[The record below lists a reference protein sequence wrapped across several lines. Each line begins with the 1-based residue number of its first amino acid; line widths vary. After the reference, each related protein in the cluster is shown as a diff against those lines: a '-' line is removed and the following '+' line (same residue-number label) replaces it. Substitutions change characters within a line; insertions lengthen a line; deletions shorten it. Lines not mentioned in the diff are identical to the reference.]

1 MTMANVLSDSRIA
14 PVGEDLTREDV
25 LMKPIGN
32 FEGITRRDY
41 PLASGVTPVK
51 GQWVVLGADGK
62 LHMPSGT
69 SAPASFLVLSG
80 SDRFD
85 AKATGQATL
94 AMAGQLEVMSSQ
106 YDHAVSYVVGDYLTA
121 KLTSGL
127 LTKAAASDVKHA
139 LVMGVGAG
147 VLTYMTLSV

>member
-14 PVGEDLTREDV
+14 PVGEDLTREDM

-32 FEGITRRDY
+32 FEGIIRRDY
-41 PLASGVTPVK
+41 PLAAGVTPVK
-51 GQWVVLGADGK
+51 GQWVALGSDGK

-69 SAPASFLVLSG
+69 SVPASFLVLSG

-94 AMAGQLEVMSSQ
+94 AMAGQLEVMSSL
-106 YDHAVSYVVGDYLTA
+106 YDQAASYVVGDYLTA
-121 KLTSGL
+121 KLASGL
-127 LTKAAASDVKHA
+127 LTKAGGADVKHA
-139 LVMGVGAG
+139 LVMGVSAG